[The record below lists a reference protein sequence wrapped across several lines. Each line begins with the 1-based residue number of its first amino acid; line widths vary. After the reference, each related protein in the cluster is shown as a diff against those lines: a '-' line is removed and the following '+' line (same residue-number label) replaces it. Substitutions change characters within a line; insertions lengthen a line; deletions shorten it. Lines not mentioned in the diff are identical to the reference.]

1 MTMNNIIPTPTIGEI
16 IKKEFMEPLNLS
28 AYGVAKG
35 INVPTSYIQDILQG
49 RREIT
54 VDTSVRLGR
63 LFGISDRYFINLQSD
78 INVRNVGREHAD

>member
-1 MTMNNIIPTPTIGEI
+1 MNNIIPTPTIGEI

-28 AYGVAKG
+28 AYGVAKD

-63 LFGISDRYFINLQSD
+63 LFDISDCYFINLQSD
-78 INVRNVGREHAD
+78 INVRNAGREHAD